1 IDGVTGKSY
10 TFRQLKDLVY
20 RCGSGLTKAGFHQG
34 DVCVLYLPNLPEFFV
49 AFYGIASIG
58 GTVSPA
64 NPVYTVYEL
73 TTQLKHSG
81 AQWMITTS
89 ELAGKARQAAQRVS
103 GIKALYVIGD
113 ESMEGCRS
121 FVADLME
128 DDGSAFPINVRINPA
143 EDVVALPY
151 SSGTTGLPKGVMLT
165 HRNMVCNLHQMRTP
179 GILDLSVDDVMLC
192 VLPFYHSYGMV
203 AVLANA
209 LSQGA
214 KLVTMPKFEPQ
225 HFLQLIEKY
234 KITQG
239 LFVPPIILFLIKHPM
254 VDQYDLSSLVYILSA
269 AAPLGP
275 EHITELKKKLKNENL
290 IVRQGY
296 GLTETSTA
304 SNICSRYEE
313 FHPGSVGPLLPN
325 TLGKVVDLKTGENLA
340 AGQDGE
346 ICLRGPQIMKG
357 YLNNIQATN
366 MTVKDG
372 WLYTGD
378 IGHYDN
384 DGHFYIVGRLKELI
398 KYKGFQIAPAELEA
412 LLLTHPQI
420 QDVAVIGIPDDDAG
434 ELPKAFIVPKT
445 DQITVREVIKFV
457 EETVSPHKRLRGGV
471 QFVEEVPKSA
481 SGKILRRVLKDAM
494 KNMK

>member
-234 KITQG
+234 KVIMIIIVK
-239 LFVPPIILFLIKHPM
+239 FV
-254 VDQYDLSSLVYILSA
+254 
-269 AAPLGP
+269 
-275 EHITELKKKLKNENL
+275 
-290 IVRQGY
+290 GY
-296 GLTETSTA
+296 GLTETGPAT
-304 SNICSRYEE
+304 NICSRFEE

-366 MTVKDG
+366 RTVKDG

-384 DGHFYIVGRLKELI
+384 DGHFYIVDRLKELI
-398 KYKGFQIAPAELEA
+398 KYKGFQVAPAELEA

-471 QFVEEVPKSA
+471 QFVEEIPKSA
-481 SGKILRRVLKDAM
+481 SGKILRRVLKDAET
-494 KNMK
+494 KNMKNK